1 MSKVSTIR
9 QKVHQAP
16 ITLVFFRLTS
26 LIVPFLCLP
35 IILQNVGTT
44 TLGQFYL
51 IFSLV
56 SILGFMDF
64 GIPNSLPKLFAGVS
78 GESNAKFKEAE
89 IVLTSLYR
97 LSIIGVITTA
107 TIYISTLIFPYVSLF
122 GLRSKEAEIFFV
134 SLVVST
140 FSIFIKFFGNLGLKI
155 LSIRNDYASSQ
166 KYENICMSAGYLCAT
181 IFTYFRDDL
190 LTLILTLI
198 SLPAV
203 LLVFST
209 QRAIRLVVRSS
220 RVNFF
225 KRSHSSIKFAKLNFL
240 FIYLQITTIVMLQVD
255 SLVVGTLL
263 STDQVSILN
272 LGWKFFSIPYLIT
285 VTVYSYIWI
294 DASKIKNLDKGV
306 FFYKQI
312 LDKARALLFV
322 SFLIAVV
329 IFFGGRQLL
338 SIWSDG
344 IYPSRLFC
352 FAAGILL
359 CMSCG
364 AYPITMFLN
373 GVNFSVYLI
382 RMATLNMILNI
393 IASIFLT
400 NLLKDPAGVLLGSAL
415 AQFFGF
421 YVPFYFVFIK
431 NEGYKMQLK
440 GAL

>member
-1 MSKVSTIR
+1 
-9 QKVHQAP
+9 
-16 ITLVFFRLTS
+16 
-26 LIVPFLCLP
+26 
-35 IILQNVGTT
+35 
-44 TLGQFYL
+44 
-51 IFSLV
+51 
-56 SILGFMDF
+56 MDF
-64 GIPNSLPKLFAGVS
+64 GIPNSLPKLFADVS
-78 GESNAKFKEAE
+78 GNSNAKFEEAK

-97 LSIIGVITTA
+97 LSIIGVFTTA
-107 TIYISTLIFPYVSLF
+107 AIYMSTLIFPFISLF
-122 GLRSKEAEIFFV
+122 GLRSKDAEIFFI

-140 FSIFIKFFGNLGLKI
+140 FSIFIKFIGNLGLKI

-166 KYENICMSAGYLCAT
+166 KYDNICMSAGYITAT
-181 IFTYFRDDL
+181 IFSYFRNDL

-198 SLPAV
+198 SVPAI

-209 QRAIRLVVRSS
+209 QRTIRLVVKAGRI
-220 RVNFF
+220 NFF
-225 KRSHSSIKFAKLNFL
+225 KRSHYSIKFAKLNFL

-285 VTVYSYIWI
+285 VTVYSYIWV
-294 DASKIKNLDKGV
+294 DASKIKKLDEGV
-306 FFYKQI
+306 IFYEQI
-312 LDKARALLFV
+312 LAKAKKLFFT
-322 SFLIAVV
+322 SLLIAVA

-359 CMSCG
+359 CLSCG

-382 RMATLNMILNI
+382 KMATVNMILNI

-415 AQFFGF
+415 AQIFGF